1 MPLPPNDLPQSA
13 TLDLAA
19 FDYDLPP
26 ENIAQQPC
34 LPRDQARLFVY
45 RRGSGEVTHSRVCDL
60 PVFLNAG
67 DLVVANASHVVPAR
81 LRGKKISGGAAEALL
96 LKKLTGSGNRY
107 RALVGCRGRLRVGLR
122 FEFQGGEDVW
132 PDTEK
137 SSNASSSQFY
147 EATPA
152 PSETTRMG
160 ATLIE
165 LGERG
170 EVVLE
175 FDTEISPYV
184 IGEMP
189 LPPYIRRSAPQ
200 RDDLEHYQTIFA
212 RQHWAQFQASTEGS
226 VAAPTAGLH
235 FTDAVLRGLD
245 AKSIVREEVLLH
257 VGPGTF
263 RPLDPETLRR
273 GELHEESFEIPQRTA
288 DAVAHA
294 HQKGCR
300 VVAVGTT
307 TTRVLESQALGDGLV
322 RVGCGT
328 TRIFLYPGYRFRVID
343 ALLTN
348 FHLPRSSLLLLVA
361 AFAGREEI
369 LDCYAQAI
377 REGYR
382 FYSYGDAMLIL

>member
-13 TLDLAA
+13 ALDLAA
-19 FDYDLPP
+19 FDYHLPP
-26 ENIAQQPC
+26 ESIAQQPC

-45 RRGSGEVTHSRVCDL
+45 RRSSGEVTHARVCDL
-60 PVFLNAG
+60 PAFLDAG
-67 DLVVANASHVVPAR
+67 DLIVANASRVVPAR
-81 LRGKKISGGAAEALL
+81 LRGKKLSGGAAEALL
-96 LKKLTGSGNRY
+96 LKKMEGSRNRY
-107 RALVGCRGRLRVGLR
+107 RALVGCRGRLRIGQR
-122 FEFQGGEDVW
+122 FQFQGHFDLV
-132 PDTEK
+132 DSTQK
-137 SSNASSSQFY
+137 CAVSSTSLSAPTS
-147 EATPA
+147 TPLA
-152 PSETTRMG
+152 VPQME

-175 FDTEISPYV
+175 FDTLLSPYT

-189 LPPYIRRSAPQ
+189 LPPYIRRATAQ
-200 RDDLEHYQTIFA
+200 HADLEHYQTIFA
-212 RQHWAQFQASTEGS
+212 RKLAQSAQENVEGS

-235 FTDAVLRGLD
+235 FTDAVLRELD
-245 AKSIVREEVLLH
+245 AKAIVREEVLLH

-263 RPLDPETLRR
+263 RPLNSEILQR
-273 GELHEESFEIPQRTA
+273 GELHEESFEISPRTA
-288 DAVAHA
+288 DAVAYA
-294 HQKGCR
+294 HQKDRR

-307 TTRVLESQALGDGLV
+307 TTRVLETQALDGGLV
-322 RVGCGT
+322 RAGCGA

-343 ALLTN
+343 ALFTN
-348 FHLPRSSLLLLVA
+348 FHLPRSSLLLLVT

-377 REGYR
+377 RSGYR